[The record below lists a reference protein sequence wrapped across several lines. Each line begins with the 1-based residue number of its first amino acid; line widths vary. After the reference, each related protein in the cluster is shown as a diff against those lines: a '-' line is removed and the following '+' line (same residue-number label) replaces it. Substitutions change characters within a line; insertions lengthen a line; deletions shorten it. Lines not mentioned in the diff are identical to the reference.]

1 MSSSYSMEPHL
12 WLLSQ
17 WVESKLLVSITFW
30 LQPLLGK
37 FSVKLILCHYL
48 TEWPWRRIVTQVKKT
63 CSLLQEV
70 IILKVHDSTV
80 FFNDRSRA
88 TKTPSLNGS
97 QPRTARHVIRKIFH
111 PLWDSP
117 LIHLRSSN
125 PKIEVSTELMTIESL
140 SGFLI
145 LKLFVFYKLMHLW
158 CSIQNITD

>member
-12 WLLSQ
+12 WLLLQ

-63 CSLLQEV
+63 CSLHHEV
-70 IILKVHDSTV
+70 IILKVHG
-80 FFNDRSRA
+80 FLQRSRSIDRGQP
-88 TKTPSLNGS
+88 KTRTLYGS
-97 QPRTARHVIRKIFH
+97 QPSTTLKEDF
-111 PLWDSP
+111 
-117 LIHLRSSN
+117 
-125 PKIEVSTELMTIESL
+125 PKIKIAAELSTIGSL
-140 SGFLI
+140 RGFLI
-145 LKLFVFYKLMHLW
+145 LILKALCIFTNLCING